1 MMHYPKA
8 SYPLAHKSVGVPPI
22 SMADIRAHMAKL
34 YPIDKPIATMPKLA
48 DMPISLIIL
57 NIGCLYIIHNGPTR
71 YTVMYTTRGLRQ
83 IEGPKSKDGGPT
95 YYKGFVEWC
104 TKVGAKYEDI
114 LVAGKPKRTD

>member
-1 MMHYPKA
+1 MT
-8 SYPLAHKSVGVPPI
+8 
-22 SMADIRAHMAKL
+22 DIRAHMAKL
-34 YPIDKPIATMPKLA
+34 YPIDKPIPILPKLV

-83 IEGPKSKDGGPT
+83 LEGPKSKDGSPV

-114 LVAGKPKRTD
+114 LVAGKPKRID